1 MQQPDLKNE
10 ILTEIGRKAYELQ
23 IKAGLARNHKIEL
36 SDLLIAERLLH
47 REIKRLQKLLK
58 QFEKAKKKKE
68 REDLERQIYYELNW
82 Q

>member
-23 IKAGLARNHKIEL
+23 IKTGLARNHKIEL
-36 SDLLIAERLLH
+36 SDLLISERLLH
-47 REIKRLQKLLK
+47 REIKKLRKLLK